1 MRIDGLVERPKS
13 ALDIAEI
20 TAFPRQRQVM
30 TMQCIGNWIG
40 GPLVGNAEWG
50 GTPFLN
56 LLDEEVLLAWEMNG
70 EQLPSTRLPRLI
82 TPGHYGQK
90 MPKWITHIELI
101 DEVYLGYWESKPEG
115 RDFKW
120 SDDAIATVN
129 SRIDA
134 PISVWDDI
142 KDPGNGGVTYS
153 LQRLQG
159 TVGQEYAIHGI
170 AMAGERIV
178 DLVEISTA
186 GGATWS
192 EAHILSRP
200 EANVWVSWA
209 VAWQLPTSG
218 RYEILVRATDSA
230 GVTQPRTDAGVDLY
244 DGRTGWHSVP
254 VNVATA

>member
-1 MRIDGLVERPKS
+1 
-13 ALDIAEI
+13 
-20 TAFPRQRQVM
+20 
-30 TMQCIGNWIG
+30 
-40 GPLVGNAEWG
+40 
-50 GTPFLN
+50 
-56 LLDEEVLLAWEMNG
+56 
-70 EQLPSTRLPRLI
+70 
-82 TPGHYGQK
+82 

-101 DEVYLGYWESKPEG
+101 DEYLGYWESKPEG

-120 SDDAIATVN
+120 SDDAI
-129 SRIDA
+129 
-134 PISVWDDI
+134 
-142 KDPGNGGVTYS
+142 
-153 LQRLQG
+153 
-159 TVGQEYAIHGI
+159 HGI

-178 DLVEISTA
+178 DLVEISTD

-209 VAWQLPTSG
+209 FAWQLPTSG